1 MKSTQLIALLAMAF
15 ALNVSFA
22 NSDELSDGEIK
33 KIDKT
38 SGKITLKHGELKNLD
53 MPGMTM
59 VFTAKNLDQLEPLQA
74 GDKVKFK
81 AISENGKML
90 VTEIQAVK

>member
-1 MKSTQLIALLAMAF
+1 MKSTRLIAVLAMAF
-15 ALNVSFA
+15 ALNTSFA

-33 KIDKT
+33 KIDKS

-53 MPGMTM
+53 MPSMTM
-59 VFTAKNLDQLEPLQA
+59 VFTAKNLTQLEPLQA

-81 AISENGKML
+81 AVSENGKL
-90 VTEIQAVK
+90 VVTDIQAAK